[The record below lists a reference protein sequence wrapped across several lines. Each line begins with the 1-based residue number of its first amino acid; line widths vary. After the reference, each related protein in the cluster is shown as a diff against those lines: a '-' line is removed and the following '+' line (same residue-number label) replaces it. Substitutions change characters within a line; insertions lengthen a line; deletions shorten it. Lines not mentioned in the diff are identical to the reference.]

1 MSMYNEGDAGG
12 DLGSHHLDPPTRA
25 PGSKVKGV
33 ADVYEGKPGQ
43 SRGTDTTI
51 GTGVGGTVTNEG
63 IPSGKDAEPEDAAK
77 TPMTKIAEGVNE
89 AINTAFESI
98 TGTDKK

>member
-63 IPSGKDAEPEDAAK
+63 IPREAEAKEAAK
-77 TPMTKIAEGVNE
+77 PPMTKIAEGVNE
-89 AINTAFESI
+89 AINTAFKGI